1 MLTSTNH
8 GPIATPE
15 QEPITHDE
23 YDNIVS
29 DVRKKLIKVN
39 YVHMNTPCYQI
50 RGH

>member
-8 GPIATPE
+8 GPTAMPE